1 MYILLSGRVSV
12 HYRGDQ
18 SAVINEEMHELM
30 NVKSNSFIPVKQ
42 NVSDI
47 INQELG
53 PQVGQ
58 LGIYIYA
65 ILCLFHCFSILKC
78 LFLKE
83 NHVTVNN

>member
-65 ILCLFHCFSILKC
+65 ILFIPLFFYTQMPISEGKSCDC
-78 LFLKE
+78 
-83 NHVTVNN
+83 